1 MEKVEGEG
9 LGRFRETL
17 SRVVEN
23 VSRII
28 VGNRREIELVLASM
42 LSGGHVLIEGVPGV
56 AKTLM
61 ARAIAMSI
69 GIEFKRIQ
77 GTPDLLPGDIIGI
90 NIYDQRTSSFTF
102 RKGPIFTNILFV
114 DEINRLPP
122 KTQSALLEAM
132 QELQVTVEG
141 TAYGLPEPFL
151 VIATMNPVEVEGTFP
166 LSEAQVD
173 RFLAK
178 IEVGY
183 PGVEETVEI
192 LRRQD
197 TIQAMPIKP
206 VASREEILL
215 AIKSVKSV
223 KADYNILKYISLL
236 IQAMRNNRY
245 VRLGPSPRGAIAIY
259 MLSRA
264 IALMRGRGYVT
275 PDDVKYVIYPA
286 VSHRIVLRDEARL
299 SRISVK
305 QVIEEALSKVDIP

>member
-1 MEKVEGEG
+1 MEKAEGEG
-9 LGRFRETL
+9 LGVFKEIL
-17 SRVVEN
+17 SMIVEN

-28 VGNRREIELVLASM
+28 VGNRSEIELVLAAM
-42 LSGGHVLIEGVPGV
+42 LSGGHVIIEGVPGV

-61 ARAIAMSI
+61 ARSIASSM
-69 GIEFKRIQ
+69 GLEFKRIQ
-77 GTPDLLPGDIIGI
+77 GTPDMLPGDIIGV

-141 TAYGLPEPFL
+141 VSYRLPEPFL

-178 IEVGY
+178 IEIGY
-183 PGVEETVEI
+183 PGVDETVEI

-197 TIQAMPIKP
+197 SIQAMPLKP
-206 VASREEILL
+206 VASREDILS
-215 AIKSVKSV
+215 AIKAVRSVRV
-223 KADYNILKYISLL
+223 DENLLRYVSLL
-236 IQAMRNNRY
+236 IQAMRNNRH
-245 VRLGPSPRGAIAIY
+245 VKLGPSPRGAIAIY

-264 IALMRGRGYVT
+264 VALMKGRSYVT
-275 PDDVKYVIYPA
+275 PDDVRQVIYPA
-286 VSHRIVLRDEARL
+286 VSHRILLRDEARL
-299 SRISVK
+299 SRIGVREIIDDA
-305 QVIEEALSKVDIP
+305 VSKVDVP